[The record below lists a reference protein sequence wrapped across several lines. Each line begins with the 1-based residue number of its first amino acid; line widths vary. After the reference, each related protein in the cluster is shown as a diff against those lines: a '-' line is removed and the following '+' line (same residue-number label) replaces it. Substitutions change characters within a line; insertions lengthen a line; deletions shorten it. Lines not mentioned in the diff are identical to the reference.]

1 MNAKNLS
8 SKKSI
13 HSVGEPVIP
22 PAAIVHPDAKL
33 GHDVSIG
40 PFTII
45 GPNVSI
51 GPECQISSSV
61 VIEGNTTIGRGNRI
75 FSGAVIGTEPQDLKY
90 NEEISFVKIGDNNVI
105 REYVTINLATTKNG
119 VTKVGSNCLIM
130 AYAHIAHEC
139 VVEDHV
145 ILANS
150 VNLAGHVRIGEHA
163 ILGGMTPVH
172 QFVRI
177 GAHAF
182 VGGGSRL
189 SQDVPPFFTVAG
201 NPIGIAGVNSVGLKR
216 REFSDQEV
224 MNLKHAYKLLYRK
237 ELNVTQALDRVAV
250 ECDLDIHIENLMA
263 FIRRSERG
271 IVR

>member
-1 MNAKNLS
+1 MNAKNLG

-13 HSVGEPVIP
+13 HSVGAPVIHP
-22 PAAIVHPDAKL
+22 TAIVHPNAKL
-33 GHDVSIG
+33 GHDVNIG

-45 GPNVSI
+45 GPNVSL
-51 GPECQISSSV
+51 GPECQIGSSV
-61 VIEGNTTIGRGNRI
+61 VIEGNTTLGRGNKV
-75 FSGAVIGTEPQDLKY
+75 FSGAIIGTEPQDLKY
-90 NEEISFVKIGDNNVI
+90 NDEISYVEIGDNNVI
-105 REYVTINLATTKNG
+105 REFVTINLATTPEG
-119 VTKVGSNCLIM
+119 VTKIGSNCLLM
-130 AYAHIAHEC
+130 AYVHVAHEC
-139 VVEDHV
+139 IIEDNV
-145 ILANS
+145 ILANA
-150 VNLAGHVRIGEHA
+150 VNLAGHVRIGDYA

-189 SQDVPPFFTVAG
+189 SQDVPPYFTVAG

-216 REFSDQEV
+216 RGFSDQEV
-224 MNLKHAYKLLYRK
+224 MNLKLAYKLLYRK
-237 ELNVTQALDRVAV
+237 NMNVTQALDRLAV
-250 ECDLDIHIENLMA
+250 ECELDSHMENLMA